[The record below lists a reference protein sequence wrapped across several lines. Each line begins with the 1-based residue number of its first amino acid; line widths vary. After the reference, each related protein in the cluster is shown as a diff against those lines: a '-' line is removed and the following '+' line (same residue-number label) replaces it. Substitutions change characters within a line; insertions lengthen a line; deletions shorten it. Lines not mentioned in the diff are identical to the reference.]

1 MKFHEPIQLKILQ
14 DYGRIFSNNCTQD
27 NYVQGYIYSL
37 SQNSLWS
44 TFGWFLTKIHIPV
57 KEVTLK
63 TMNRKISKI
72 SLTSLTHY
80 LFLLIQ
86 NSQELIK
93 IRSYFRS
100 LLFDMSHRSATY
112 QKKGEWM
119 GVLILIR
126 LSQEQKQIYIDLYW
140 KFRHRFRS
148 NRIPRT
154 VF

>member
-1 MKFHEPIQLKILQ
+1 M
-14 DYGRIFSNNCTQD
+14 
-27 NYVQGYIYSL
+27 
-37 SQNSLWS
+37 
-44 TFGWFLTKIHIPV
+44 

-93 IRSYFRS
+93 IRSYFCS

-126 LSQEQKQIYIDLYW
+126 LSQEQKQIYIELYW

-154 VF
+154 VFQLYHPGSSMHVTMQNPHNLFIFNHVLRSYKLEGAFQGRIM